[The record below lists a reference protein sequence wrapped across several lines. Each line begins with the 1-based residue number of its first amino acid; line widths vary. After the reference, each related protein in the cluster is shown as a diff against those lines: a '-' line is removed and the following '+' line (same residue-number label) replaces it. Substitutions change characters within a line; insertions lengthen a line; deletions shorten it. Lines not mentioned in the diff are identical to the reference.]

1 MCPYMLHY
9 FISDI
14 NCFKLIVFLV
24 FLTLF
29 VQQSSKDYLY
39 TAEFTSGLNWK
50 AAIVGPFLVP

>member
-14 NCFKLIVFLV
+14 NWGGSFKLVVFLV

-39 TAEFTSGLNWK
+39 TAEFTVVLIGKL
-50 AAIVGPFLVP
+50 P